1 MFPIR
6 TAREYPTI
14 GSHGAPLEMFCL
26 GIPFSS
32 ERISKHNPIAA
43 ITTLAA
49 ASFRSLLDD
58 AKLNAIRRRTRD
70 D

>member
-1 MFPIR
+1 MR
-6 TAREYPTI
+6 TAREYPTT

-32 ERISKHNPIAA
+32 ETIPKHNPIAA

-58 AKLNAIRRRTRD
+58 AKLKLLRRRTRED
-70 D
+70 